1 MNSNLKGNIALGKAI
16 SYFTEQ
22 GYIVSLPLNDSQCY
36 DLIIEKEGK
45 LQTVQV
51 KYTSQK
57 SNNNSYECKLY
68 TTSGTSRKEIY
79 NLKDTF
85 CELLFVYCENG
96 NMFLIPIEEIT
107 TQTIITLVEKNSKF
121 ANKNIFD
128 TSKYLLNDLVFDE
141 EEYIVQYD
149 LEGNYINKY
158 VSSMDAARSL
168 GKDDTG
174 TASHIIA
181 VCNGKRK
188 TAYGYI

>member
-22 GYIVSLPLNDSQCY
+22 GYIINLPLNDSQCY

-51 KYTSQK
+51 KYTNHK
-57 SNNNSYECKLY
+57 GNKESYECKLS
-68 TTSGTSRKEIY
+68 TVSGTNRKEIY

-85 CELLFVYCENG
+85 CELLFIYCANG
-96 NMFLIPIEEIT
+96 NMFLIPIKEIA
-107 TQTIITLVEKNSKF
+107 TQSIVTLNEKSSKF
-121 ANKNIFD
+121 ANKDIFD
-128 TSKYLLNDLVFDE
+128 TSKYLLNKIDFDDN
-141 EEYIVQYD
+141 EYIVQYD
-149 LEGNYINKY
+149 LEGKRINKY
-158 VSSMDAARSL
+158 ISSMDAARAL
-168 GKDDTG
+168 GKDNTG
-174 TASHIIA
+174 VASHIIA